1 MAASDDALDQLV
13 ESLARKT
20 GTFDHAVALLWLRK
34 AGDRGIHMVVEREQV
49 DSSVGKPLGDLGLG
63 IEIVG
68 LVAVE
73 AGVGRQFRPQ
83 DLDIF
88 EQLAGI
94 IGAAQAGL
102 PRPGRGMKDRGD
114 AVCDR
119 LPVAVDQRHIDGKI
133 DAGTG
138 HHLPLEGVAMQVDNT
153 WQHLQ
158 AACVD
163 AGRTSF
169 RRRIHRDDVAPCDAQ
184 RDFNKLSANQ
194 RLAAFD

>member
-1 MAASDDALDQLV
+1 
-13 ESLARKT
+13 
-20 GTFDHAVALLWLRK
+20 
-34 AGDRGIHMVVEREQV
+34 MVVECEQV
-49 DSSVGKPLGDLGLG
+49 DPSVGKPLGDLDFG

-68 LVAVE
+68 LVAEME
-73 AGVGRQFRPQ
+73 AGVRRQFRPQ

-194 RLAAFD
+194 RLAAFDR